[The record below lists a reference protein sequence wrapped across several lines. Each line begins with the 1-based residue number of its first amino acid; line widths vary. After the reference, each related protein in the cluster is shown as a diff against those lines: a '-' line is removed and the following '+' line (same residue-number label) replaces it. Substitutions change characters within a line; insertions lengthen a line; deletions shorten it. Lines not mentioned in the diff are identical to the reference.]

1 MVISL
6 NVDVSVSSSA
16 SSPFPTAFTLLTFD
30 PEATLSALFP
40 SGRCEKGLEPGSLE
54 WYIKLG
60 WGGCVQGRWT
70 YQGMDT
76 SYRFFS
82 WTQTKE

>member
-60 WGGCVQGRWT
+60 WGRGCTGQ
-70 YQGMDT
+70 MDT
-76 SYRFFS
+76 SYSFFL
-82 WTQTKE
+82 WRQTKE